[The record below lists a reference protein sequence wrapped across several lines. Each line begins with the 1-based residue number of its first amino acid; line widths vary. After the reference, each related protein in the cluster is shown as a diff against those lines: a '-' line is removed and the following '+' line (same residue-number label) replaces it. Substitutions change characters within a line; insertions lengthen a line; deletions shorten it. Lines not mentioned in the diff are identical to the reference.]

1 MSSVRVWS
9 CHSMKG
15 WVVAAWHAM
24 VTPPP
29 VSSNT
34 EMSSFT
40 FCLFKPCII
49 STLLHTISTVLHN
62 TQPLFA
68 FSHDTTTPWWARD
81 HGRKCFLTNSK
92 QKFMFLSHWKYDNIW
107 WSEGVIVEKYR
118 ITRRSLLQV
127 LDFARRHTQSII
139 SQFHLTKQRCSAIR
153 GGGCGDCV
161 VQPGS
166 RRTVPL
172 V

>member
-1 MSSVRVWS
+1 MRPSSGILKLREGSLTALVHNVQSPCVWS

-68 FSHDTTTPWWARD
+68 FSHDNHHTLVSEGSWTLD
-81 HGRKCFLTNSK
+81 SMKIRKCFLTNSK
-92 QKFMFLSHWKYDNIW
+92 QKFMFLSRWKYDNI
-107 WSEGVIVEKYR
+107 
-118 ITRRSLLQV
+118 
-127 LDFARRHTQSII
+127 
-139 SQFHLTKQRCSAIR
+139 
-153 GGGCGDCV
+153 
-161 VQPGS
+161 
-166 RRTVPL
+166 
-172 V
+172 

>member
-1 MSSVRVWS
+1 
-9 CHSMKG
+9 MKG

-62 TQPLFA
+62 THLH
-68 FSHDTTTPWWARD
+68 SR
-81 HGRKCFLTNSK
+81 FLLSVTIPPHLGERGIMDIGQYENK
-92 QKFMFLSHWKYDNIW
+92 EMFFNK
-107 WSEGVIVEKYR
+107 
-118 ITRRSLLQV
+118 LQTKVYV
-127 LDFARRHTQSII
+127 LVTLEI
-139 SQFHLTKQRCSAIR
+139 
-153 GGGCGDCV
+153 
-161 VQPGS
+161 
-166 RRTVPL
+166 
-172 V
+172 